1 MKKKLR
7 PSLFDNL
14 SRRKD
19 KNIYCYL
26 KDLTNEAS
34 VETFFINRM
43 LVDLGFKDSQ
53 IKTKQSMKKYKI
65 SLGSK
70 SQWYKPD
77 YGIVLKS
84 KPRLIIDAKS
94 TDVSIDDFIE
104 QCSHYCMIL
113 NREKTKPVKY
123 FLLSNGLKTKLYE
136 WDGSRLILELNFED
150 FQYGNEKYEKL
161 RYIIAYPALSINK
174 IEEEHENTFTLKK
187 IDKEDAQKLFLSC
200 HKYIWKEEKRNAFSA
215 FMEFVKVVFLKL
227 YHDRSIHEQYHQQE
241 PVSELRVPKSS
252 VAFSVHWIES
262 REKDTLNPLSD
273 LQYKKLLKD
282 IEDNIIKNNKK
293 RIFDTNDVI
302 NLKPQT
308 IKAIVKKLEKYDL
321 YGIDE
326 DLNGR
331 LFETFLSATMRGKE
345 LGQYFTPRSIVLLA
359 TKLAKL
365 KATENHIDKVID
377 ACCGTGGFLIEALAL
392 MRNSIRN
399 NQSYTEKEK
408 KELILKLCNECLYGI
423 DAAKAPDLARIARIN
438 MYLHGDGG
446 SHIYNCEGLDEEI
459 RIEPTDSQ
467 ELRAEIEDLK
477 KNLKKIEKI
486 GGFDVALTN
495 PPFSMWYEKEN
506 EEGKRIL
513 EQYILAH
520 KNNETNQLRSK
531 VRSMEL
537 FIERYYNILN
547 SNGKLI
553 TIIDE
558 TILSAPK
565 FSITRDFIRSHF
577 KIKAV
582 ISLHGDAFRM
592 SGARVKTSLVYLEK
606 KENLSAQQSSVFMY
620 PSIYLGVDDLP
631 VTSNKSKIEE
641 ARNKANE
648 EIETICNE
656 FDKFTRGE
664 NVDGTVSPE
673 KIKDRFDV
681 KSCLSKTG
689 RFVGKWKRA
698 GYEIKNLSDV
708 AIPVVNII
716 KPKDSEYA
724 SNEYRILTITYEGR
738 IKTEEIRKGK
748 DIGYSKMKVVH
759 AGDLVFSEY
768 NSFQGA
774 IGFITPEFE
783 GALASGSYT
792 VVRCENDIDTLYL
805 WSIMRTTELRNEMLS
820 SAIGVGR
827 QTIDWNNINKIQV
840 PFPDKNER
848 ERIYNNIVS
857 AWKKEK
863 EIIDTF
869 NQLAIDLDKKFNV
882 ESESSKKWFEA
893 NKPPR

>member
-1 MKKKLR
+1 MGERIR
-7 PSLFDNL
+7 PNLLDNL
-14 SRRKD
+14 SQRDD

-26 KDLTNEAS
+26 KDLSNEAS

-43 LVDLGFKDSQ
+43 LADLGFKDSY
-53 IKTKQSMKKYKI
+53 IKTKQSLKEYKI
-65 SLGSK
+65 SLGAK

-77 YGIVLKS
+77 YVIVLRK

-94 TDVSIDDFIE
+94 TGVNVDDFVE

-123 FLLSNGLKTKLYE
+123 FMLSNGFKTKLYE
-136 WDGSRLILELNFED
+136 WDGSRLILELD
-150 FQYGNEKYEKL
+150 FADFHYGNEKYEKL
-161 RYIIAYPALSINK
+161 RNIIAYPALSNK
-174 IEEEHENTFTLKK
+174 EIEKEREDTFILKK

-227 YHDRSIHEQYHQQE
+227 FHDRSIHDQYHQQE
-241 PVSELRVPKSS
+241 SVLQLEVPKAS
-252 VAFSVHWIES
+252 VTFSVHWIES
-262 REKDTLNPLSD
+262 REKDTPNPLSD

-282 IEDNIIKNNKK
+282 IEDNIIRNNKK
-293 RIFDTNDVI
+293 RIFDINDVI

-308 IKAIVKKLEKYDL
+308 IKAIIKKLEKYDL

-365 KATENHIDKVID
+365 RANETHIDKVID
-377 ACCGTGGFLIEALAL
+377 ACCGTGGYLIEALAI
-392 MRNSIRN
+392 MRNSIRDN
-399 NQSYTEKEK
+399 RSYSDTDK
-408 KELILKLCNECLYGI
+408 KELIIKLCSECLYGI

-446 SHIYNCEGLDEEI
+446 SHIYNCEGLDKEI
-459 RIEPTDSQ
+459 RIDPTDAQ
-467 ELRAEIEDLK
+467 ELKLEIEDLK
-477 KNLKKIEKI
+477 KNLKKID
-486 GGFDVALTN
+486 GFDVALTN
-495 PPFSMWYEKEN
+495 PPFSMWYETEN

-513 EQYILAH
+513 KQYTLAH
-520 KNNETNQLRSK
+520 KNNDVSQLRDK

-537 FIERYYNILN
+537 FIERYYDLLN
-547 SNGKLI
+547 PKGKLI

-565 FSITRDFIRSHF
+565 FAITRDYIRSHF

-606 KENLSAQQSSVFMY
+606 KENHSEQQTSVFMY
-620 PSIYLGVDDLP
+620 PSTCLGVDDLP

-641 ARNKANE
+641 ARKKANN
-648 EIETICNE
+648 EIEIICRE
-656 FDKFTRGE
+656 YDKFTQGE
-664 NVDGTVSPE
+664 NSEWVIPPE
-673 KIKDRFDV
+673 KITDRLDV
-681 KSCLSKTG
+681 KSCLAKPG
-689 RFVGKWKRA
+689 RFVSRWKRA
-698 GYEIKNLSDV
+698 GYEIKKLSDI
-708 AIPVVNII
+708 ASPVENII
-716 KPKDSEYA
+716 KPKDAEYEN
-724 SNEYRILTITYEGR
+724 NEYRILTITYEGR
-738 IKTEEIRKGK
+738 VKAEEIRKGK

-768 NSFQGA
+768 NSIQGA

-783 GALASGSYT
+783 NALASGSYT
-792 VVRCENDIDTLYL
+792 VVRCANDNDTLYL

-827 QTIDWNNINKIQV
+827 QTIDWEDINKIYV
-840 PFPDKNER
+840 PLPEER
-848 ERIYNNIVS
+848 ERKKIHDSIIE

-863 EIIDTF
+863 EIINTF
-869 NQLAIDLDKKFNV
+869 NQLQIELNEKFNV
-882 ESESSKKWFEA
+882 ESDSSKTWFEA

>member
-1 MKKKLR
+1 MGKRIR

-14 SRRKD
+14 SRSKD
-19 KNIYCYL
+19 RNIYCYS
-26 KDLTNEAS
+26 KDLANEAS
-34 VETFFINRM
+34 VETFFVNRM
-43 LVDLGFKDSQ
+43 LADLGFKDSQ
-53 IKTKQSMKKYKI
+53 IKTKQSLKEYKI
-65 SLGSK
+65 SLGAK
-70 SQWYKPD
+70 SQRYKPD
-77 YGIVLKS
+77 YGIILKS

-94 TDVSIDDFIE
+94 TDVRIDDFVE

-123 FLLSNGLKTKLYE
+123 FMLSSGFETKLYE
-136 WDGSRLILELNFED
+136 WDGSRLILELNFAD

-161 RYIIAYPALSINK
+161 RSIIAYPALSTDE

-227 YHDRSIHEQYHQQE
+227 YHDRSTHEQYHQQE
-241 PVSELRVPKSS
+241 HVPELRVPKSS

-262 REKDTLNPLSD
+262 REKDTPNPISD

-293 RIFDTNDVI
+293 RIFDANDVI

-365 KATENHIDKVID
+365 KANETHIDKVID
-377 ACCGTGGFLIEALAL
+377 ACCGTGGFLIEALTL
-392 MRNSIRN
+392 MRNSVRN
-399 NQSYTEKEK
+399 NQSYTDADK
-408 KELILKLCNECLYGI
+408 KKLILKLCNECLYGI

-438 MYLHGDGG
+438 MYLHVDGG
-446 SHIYNCEGLDEEI
+446 SHIYNCDGLDKEI

-467 ELRAEIEDLK
+467 ELKTETEDLK
-477 KNLKKIEKI
+477 ENLKKI

-495 PPFSMWYEKEN
+495 PPFSMWYEIEN

-520 KNNETNQLRSK
+520 KNNETSQLRNK

-537 FIERYYNILN
+537 FIERYYDILKP
-547 SNGKLI
+547 NGKLI
-553 TIIDE
+553 TIIDD
-558 TILSAPK
+558 TILSARK

-577 KIKAV
+577 KIKAI

-592 SGARVKTSLVYLEK
+592 SGARVKTSLIYLEK
-606 KENLSAQQSSVFMY
+606 KENCSEQQSSVFMY
-620 PSIYLGVDDLP
+620 PSICLGVDDLP

-641 ARNKANE
+641 ARKKANA
-648 EIETICNE
+648 EIEIICREYDE
-656 FDKFTRGE
+656 FSQGE
-664 NVDGTVSPE
+664 NGEWVVPTE
-673 KIKDRFDV
+673 KITDRLDV
-681 KSCLSKTG
+681 KSCLAKSG
-689 RFVGKWKRA
+689 RFISKWKRA
-698 GYEIKNLSDV
+698 GYEIKKLSDI
-708 AIPVVNII
+708 AIPVEIVI
-716 KPKDSEYA
+716 KPKDAEHA
-724 SNEYRILTITYEGR
+724 NNEYRILTISYEGR
-738 IKTEEIRKGK
+738 TRAEETRKGR

-768 NSFQGA
+768 NSIQGA

-792 VVRCENDIDTLYL
+792 VVRCEDDIDTLYL

-827 QTIDWNNINKIQV
+827 QTIDWSDINKIHI
-840 PFPDKNER
+840 PFPDKKER
-848 ERIYNNIVS
+848 KKIYEDIIE

-863 EIIDTF
+863 EIADTF
-869 NQLAIDLDKKFNV
+869 SQLQIKLNEKFNV
-882 ESESSKKWFEA
+882 ESDSSKTWFEA

>member
-1 MKKKLR
+1 M
-7 PSLFDNL
+7 FDNL
-14 SRRKD
+14 PRSEDR
-19 KNIYCYL
+19 NIYCYS

-34 VETFFINRM
+34 VETFFVNRM

-53 IKTKQSMKKYKI
+53 IKTKQSLKEYKI

-70 SQWYKPD
+70 SNWYKPD
-77 YGIVLKS
+77 YGIVLRN

-94 TDVSIDDFIE
+94 PDVNAADFVE

-123 FLLSNGLKTKLYE
+123 FMLSNGFETKLYE
-136 WDGSRLILELNFED
+136 WDGSRLILELNFAD

-161 RYIIAYPALSINK
+161 RTIIACSALSIK
-174 IEEEHENTFTLKK
+174 EIEEEHEDAFTLKK

-200 HKYIWKEEKRNAFSA
+200 HNYIRKAEKSNAFFA

-241 PVSELRVPKSS
+241 PIPELRVPKSS

-262 REKDTLNPLSD
+262 REGDTLNPLSD

-293 RIFDTNDVI
+293 RIFDSNDVI
-302 NLKPQT
+302 KLKPQT
-308 IKAIVKKLEKYDL
+308 IKAIVKKLERYDL

-331 LFETFLSATMRGKE
+331 LFETFLSATMRGKD

-365 KATENHIDKVID
+365 KANENHIDKVID

-392 MRNSIRN
+392 MRNSIRD
-399 NQSYTEKEK
+399 NQSYTDADK
-408 KELILKLCNECLYGI
+408 KDLILKLCNECLYGI

-446 SHIYNCEGLDEEI
+446 SHIYNCEGLDKEI

-467 ELRAEIEDLK
+467 ELKAEIEDLK
-477 KNLKKIEKI
+477 KDIKKI

-495 PPFSMWYEKEN
+495 PPFSMWYEMEN
-506 EEGKRIL
+506 EDDKRIL

-520 KNNETNQLRSK
+520 KNNGTNQLRGK

-547 SNGKLI
+547 PNGKLI

-565 FSITRDFIRSHF
+565 FSVTRDFIRSRF

-606 KENLSAQQSSVFMY
+606 KENISVQQSSVFMY

-641 ARNKANE
+641 AREKANK

-664 NVDGTVSPE
+664 NIDWTVSPE
-673 KIKDRFDV
+673 KINDRLDV
-681 KSCLSKTG
+681 KSCLSKPG
-689 RFVGKWKRA
+689 RFVGKWKQA
-698 GYEIKNLSDV
+698 GYEIKELSGV
-708 AIPVVNII
+708 ATPVENII

-724 SNEYRILTITYEGR
+724 NNEYHILTITYEGR
-738 IKTEEIRKGK
+738 TKTEEIRKGK

-768 NSFQGA
+768 NSIQGA

-827 QTIDWNNINKIQV
+827 QTIDWSNISKIQV

-869 NQLAIDLDKKFNV
+869 NQLGIDLDKKFNV
-882 ESESSKKWFEA
+882 ESESSKV
-893 NKPPR
+893 